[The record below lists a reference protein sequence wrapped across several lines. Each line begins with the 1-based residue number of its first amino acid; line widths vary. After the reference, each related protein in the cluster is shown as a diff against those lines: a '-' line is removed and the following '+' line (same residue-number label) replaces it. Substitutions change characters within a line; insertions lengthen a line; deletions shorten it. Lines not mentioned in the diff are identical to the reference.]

1 MVAMI
6 MCPSINKLTQLIQL
20 RADRH
25 LSLKLCLM
33 KSENFCSKNV
43 WNAPTENGYG
53 ISTNY
58 RNNTL

>member
-6 MCPSINKLTQLIQL
+6 MCPSVDKLTQLIQL

-25 LSLKLCLM
+25 LSLKLRLM

-43 WNAPTENGYG
+43 WNVQTENGYG

-58 RNNTL
+58 RNDKL